1 MDISSKKEFDLYKD
15 IQNRTDGEVYLGIVG
30 PVRTGKSTFIKRF
43 MDLMVLP
50 YMEDVHSRQRTIDEL
65 PQSAQGKTIMTT
77 EPKFIPKDAAEISLE
92 DDTRIKIRL
101 IDCVGFMVDGAAGHM
116 EGSTDR
122 MVHTPWFDHEIPFVE
137 AASIGTE
144 KVSEICRGKIM

>member
-1 MDISSKKEFDLYKD
+1 M
-15 IQNRTDGEVYLGIVG
+15 YLGIVG

-50 YMEDVHSRQRTIDEL
+50 LWKMYIAGSARLIEL

-116 EGSTDR
+116 EGKHGPYGSYAVVR
-122 MVHTPWFDHEIPFVE
+122 P
-137 AASIGTE
+137 
-144 KVSEICRGKIM
+144 